1 MYLEA
6 QGNLTQKQYGRIIL
20 KLDEMRRARNLSKN
34 KLSKMM
40 GVNYG
45 ILLRYCNNNE
55 FGLVD
60 FDFLARACYVLR
72 CDIADIV
79 EYRQGNQIE

>member
-6 QGNLTQKQYGRIIL
+6 QGILTQKQYGRIIL

-34 KLSKMM
+34 KLSNMM

-60 FDFLARACYVLR
+60 FDILAKACYVLK

-79 EYRQGNQIE
+79 EYRQGNQIK

>member
-34 KLSKMM
+34 KLSNMM

-79 EYRQGNQIE
+79 EYRQGNQIK

>member
-6 QGNLTQKQYGRIIL
+6 QGILTQKQYGRIIL

-34 KLSKMM
+34 KLSNMM

-60 FDFLARACYVLR
+60 FVFLARACYVLR

-79 EYRQGNQIE
+79 EYRQGNQIK

>member
-6 QGNLTQKQYGRIIL
+6 QGILTQKQYGRIIL

-34 KLSKMM
+34 KLSNMM
-40 GVNYG
+40 GVKYG

-79 EYRQGNQIE
+79 EYRQGNQIK

>member
-6 QGNLTQKQYGRIIL
+6 QGILTQKQYGRIIL

-34 KLSKMM
+34 KLSNMM

-60 FDFLARACYVLR
+60 FDFLARAWYVLR

-79 EYRQGNQIE
+79 EYRQGNQIK

>member
-6 QGNLTQKQYGRIIL
+6 QGILTQKQYGRIIL

-34 KLSKMM
+34 KLSNMM

-79 EYRQGNQIE
+79 EYRQGNQIK

>member
-6 QGNLTQKQYGRIIL
+6 EGILTQKQYGRIIL

-34 KLSKMM
+34 KLSNMM

-79 EYRQGNQIE
+79 EYRQGNQIK

>member
-34 KLSKMM
+34 KLSNMM

>member
-6 QGNLTQKQYGRIIL
+6 QGILTQKQYGRIIL

-34 KLSKMM
+34 KLSNMM

-45 ILLRYCNNNE
+45 ILLRYCNNND

-60 FDFLARACYVLR
+60 FDFLARACYV
-72 CDIADIV
+72 
-79 EYRQGNQIE
+79 

>member
-1 MYLEA
+1 MEA
-6 QGNLTQKQYGRIIL
+6 EGILTQKQYGRIIL
-20 KLDEMRRARNLSKN
+20 KLYEIRRARNLSKN
-34 KLSKMM
+34 KLINMM

-60 FDFLARACYVLR
+60 FDFLARACYVLK

-79 EYRQGNQIE
+79 EYRQGNQIK

>member
-6 QGNLTQKQYGRIIL
+6 QGILTQKQYGRIIL

-34 KLSKMM
+34 KLSNMM

-60 FDFLARACYVLR
+60 FDFLAKACYVLK

-79 EYRQGNQIE
+79 EYRQGNQIK

>member
-6 QGNLTQKQYGRIIL
+6 QGILTQKQYGRIIL

-34 KLSKMM
+34 KLSNMM

-60 FDFLARACYVLR
+60 FDFLARACYVLK

-79 EYRQGNQIE
+79 EYRQGNQIK

>member
-6 QGNLTQKQYGRIIL
+6 EGILTQKQYGRIIL

-34 KLSKMM
+34 KLSNMM

-60 FDFLARACYVLR
+60 FDFLARACYVLK

>member
-6 QGNLTQKQYGRIIL
+6 QGILTQKQYGRIIL

-34 KLSKMM
+34 KLSNMM

-45 ILLRYCNNNE
+45 ILLRYCNNND

-79 EYRQGNQIE
+79 EYRQGNQIK

>member
-6 QGNLTQKQYGRIIL
+6 EGILTQQQYGRIIL

-34 KLSKMM
+34 KLSNMM

-45 ILLRYCNNNE
+45 ILLRYCKI
-55 FGLVD
+55 G
-60 FDFLARACYVLR
+60 RASCRERV
-72 CDIADIV
+72 
-79 EYRQGNQIE
+79 

>member
-6 QGNLTQKQYGRIIL
+6 EGILTQKQYGRIIL

-34 KLSKMM
+34 KLSNMM

-60 FDFLARACYVLR
+60 FDFLARACYVLK

-79 EYRQGNQIE
+79 EYRQGNQIK

>member
-6 QGNLTQKQYGRIIL
+6 QRILTQKQYGRIIL

-34 KLSKMM
+34 KLSNMM

-72 CDIADIV
+72 CDIADIM
-79 EYRQGNQIE
+79 EYRQGNQIK